1 MKMAAFQI
9 MWEVWQEWTR
19 WNASSPVRWK
29 FESNQQK
36 FTKLRKVE
44 KTILCNTGVA
54 YRPTRGG
61 TICTT
66 LWPKEGTGKVMI
78 TALSFIWCFSINR
91 CLQLLCPSPKYPNP
105 QKACPIY
112 LTFEIAGANS
122 GWCST
127 WRTERQT
134 DAMRPN
140 TSESERLSRRRRWDK
155 TGDKDKNLDQN
166 KPMCYRL
173 WRRST
178 CWRSS
183 QTRTSSASLRPSR
196 TLAR

>member
-19 WNASSPVRWK
+19 WNASSPVRWEIQIKSTK
-29 FESNQQK
+29 F
-36 FTKLRKVE
+36 RKKSGENHHV
-44 KTILCNTGVA
+44 LTGVA

-66 LWPKEGTGKVMI
+66 LWPKEGAGKVK
-78 TALSFIWCFSINR
+78 TAALPSPAWCVSINR
-91 CLQLLCPSPKYPNP
+91 FLHLLYPSPKYPNP
-105 QKACPIY
+105 QKACPTY

-155 TGDKDKNLDQN
+155 MVDKDKNLDQQN
-166 KPMCYRL
+166 KQICYRL
-173 WRRST
+173 WKRST
-178 CWRSS
+178 C
-183 QTRTSSASLRPSR
+183 
-196 TLAR
+196 